1 MLNEAVNQPIEADI
15 HPSPAGPPAK
25 QEKPTKSGSLWK
37 WGAGAAA
44 VSALAATAVYNQL
57 RARQAEADNPPLG
70 DFLEV
75 DGVEL
80 HYLESGEGDPIVL
93 LHGNGAMAQDWVAS
107 GLLDQLAL
115 KHRVIAFDRPG
126 FGHSERPRSTIWTA
140 EAQAKLIA
148 RALDQLG
155 IEKPLV
161 VGHSWG
167 TLVTLALALDHRERV
182 GGIVLLGGYYYPSVR
197 GDVLFASPP
206 AVPGIGDVMRYT
218 VSPLLGAAMSPAA
231 VKKVFSPAP
240 VPESFAAFP
249 LDMSLRPSQIRASAA
264 EAALMIPAAASLSP
278 RYAELDL
285 PVTVVAGAGDLM
297 VTPEQQTQRF
307 ADALPQAKLRLI
319 EGAGHM
325 VHYTATDEV
334 AQAIEEAWPHRHG

>member
-1 MLNEAVNQPIEADI
+1 MLNEAVNPPIEADV
-15 HPSPAGPPAK
+15 HPGPVKREP
-25 QEKPTKSGSLWK
+25 QRRSGGAWK
-37 WGAGAAA
+37 WSAGAAA
-44 VSALAATAVYNQL
+44 VTALAATAVYNQL

-80 HYLESGEGDPIVL
+80 HYLESGEGAPIVL

-126 FGHSERPRSTIWTA
+126 FGHSERPRTTVWTA
-140 EAQAKLIA
+140 EAQARLIA
-148 RALDQLG
+148 EALRQLG
-155 IEKPLV
+155 IERPLV

-167 TLVTLALALDHRERV
+167 ALVTLALALDNP
-182 GGIVLLGGYYYPSVR
+182 GKLAGIVLLGGYYYPSVR
-197 GDVLFASPP
+197 GDVLFTSPP
-206 AVPGIGDVMRYT
+206 AIPVTGDLMRYT
-218 VSPLLGAAMSPAA
+218 ISPLLGAVTAPAV

-240 VPESFAAFP
+240 VPDSFSAFP
-249 LDMSLRPSQIRASAA
+249 LEMTLRPSQIRAEAA
-264 EAALMIPAAASLSP
+264 EAALMIPAAATLSP

-285 PVTVVAGAGDLM
+285 PVTVVAGAGDRM
-297 VTPEQQTQRF
+297 VSPEPQARRF

-319 EGAGHM
+319 EGSGHM

-334 AQAIEEAWPHRHG
+334 AEAIEEAWPHRHE